1 MMSTPR
7 LVVAVAVIAAT
18 FIAQARAQ
26 TTGLIPADAKAIAAL
41 NDAFG
46 KAITAKDWKAASA
59 LYTADGTLY
68 PPSES
73 AVKGRPAIEAC
84 LTAFPP
90 VTAFALRATK
100 TDGRDDIAFVQG
112 TFAMTLAPK
121 GGAAPEQASGYFLQ
135 VLRRQANGTWHIAVQ
150 MLSLHNR

>member
-1 MMSTPR
+1 MSTPR
-7 LVVAVAVIAAT
+7 LAVAVVVIAAT
-18 FIAQARAQ
+18 FIAEPARAQ
-26 TTGLIPADAKAIAAL
+26 TAGLTAADAKAIAAL
-41 NDAFG
+41 NEGFG

-68 PPSES
+68 PPGES

-100 TDGRDDIAFVQG
+100 IDGRDDVAYVQG

-121 GGAAPEQASGYFLQ
+121 GGAASEQASGYFLQ
-135 VLRRQANGTWHIAVQ
+135 VLRRQANGTWQIAVQ
-150 MLSLHNR
+150 MLSLH

>member
-7 LVVAVAVIAAT
+7 LLVAIAVFAAAC
-18 FIAQARAQ
+18 IVESARAQ
-26 TTGLIPADAKAIAAL
+26 TTGLAAADMKAIAAL

-46 KAITAKDWKAASA
+46 NAVTAKDWKAASA

-68 PPSES
+68 PPEES

-84 LTAFPP
+84 LSAFPP
-90 VTAFALRATK
+90 VTAFSLRATK
-100 TDGRDDIAFVQG
+100 TDGRDDIAYVQG
-112 TFAMTLAPK
+112 TFMMTVAPK

-135 VLRRQANGTWHIAVQ
+135 VLRRQPNGTWQIAVQ
-150 MLSLHNR
+150 MLSLH

>member
-1 MMSTPR
+1 MMSALR
-7 LVVAVAVIAAT
+7 LAVAVVVIAA
-18 FIAQARAQ
+18 FIAEPAHAQA
-26 TTGLIPADAKAIAAL
+26 TGLGAADMKTIAAL

-46 KAITAKDWKAASA
+46 RAITAKDWKAASA

-68 PPSES
+68 PPGES

-90 VTAFALRATK
+90 VTAFSLRATK
-100 TDGRDDIAFVQG
+100 TDGRHDIAYVQG
-112 TFAMTLAPK
+112 TFSMTLAPK

-135 VLRRQANGTWHIAVQ
+135 VLRRQANGTWQIAVQ
-150 MLSLHNR
+150 MLSLH

>member
-7 LVVAVAVIAAT
+7 LLVAVFAAAL
-18 FIAQARAQ
+18 IVEPARAQ
-26 TTGLIPADAKAIAAL
+26 TPGLAAADMKAIAAL

-46 KAITAKDWKAASA
+46 NAVTAKDWKAASA

-68 PPSES
+68 PPGES
-73 AVKGRPAIEAC
+73 AVKGRPSIEAC

-90 VTAFALRATK
+90 VTAFSLRATK
-100 TDGRDDIAFVQG
+100 TDGRGDIAYVQG
-112 TFAMTLAPK
+112 TFTMTVAAK

-135 VLRRQANGTWHIAVQ
+135 VLRRQANGSWQIAVQ
-150 MLSLHNR
+150 MLSLH